1 MTDDE
6 DERSL
11 IIVEDPLLR
20 EGFAQIPNGILRNPD
35 LTIGAKVTYGVLLS
49 YAWQKDS
56 CFPGHDAM
64 ARDMGAGKRSVIM
77 YLQQLQDA
85 GLIRI
90 QRRGQGKTN
99 IYTILRRRSA
109 ESALLDE
116 QDSALLK
123 VPILHPN
130 NTQRKDSKKKT
141 KISNFEGSKAPT
153 PMKRVQPVTP
163 EFKTTH
169 PELWQAGCSGVA
181 EFIRVVGRGLWT
193 DEEMNVSQ
201 WRAHSDA
208 APKRRT
214 EMGES

>member
-109 ESALLDE
+109 DSALLDE

-141 KISNFEGSKAPT
+141 KISTFELPT
-153 PMKRVQPVTP
+153 PMKSVTPVTP
-163 EFKTTH
+163 EFKTAH
-169 PELWQAGCSGVA
+169 PDLWQAGCSGVA
-181 EFIRVVGRGLWT
+181 AFIKTVGRGLWT
-193 DEEMNVSQ
+193 DEAVNVTQ
-201 WRAHSDA
+201 WRAHSESA
-208 APKRRT
+208 SQG
-214 EMGES
+214 MGKAR

>member
-141 KISNFEGSKAPT
+141 KISNFEDSKAPT
-153 PMKRVQPVTP
+153 PMTRARPVIP
-163 EFKTTH
+163 EFKTAH
-169 PELWQAGCSGVA
+169 PDLWQAGCSGVA
-181 EFIRVVGRGLWT
+181 EFIRVVGRGLWS
-193 DEEMNVSQ
+193 DERMNITQ
-201 WRAHSDA
+201 WKKNAKSGSTS
-208 APKRRT
+208 RT
-214 EMGES
+214 EG